1 MSNKAVFGKEET
13 RNLLGML
20 KSSDT
25 ENQTIA
31 FEALK
36 NADGI
41 KSPMGDIACYSMNFA
56 ELASEINVHLE
67 GNKVK
72 FTWREYIQLAQIIWD
87 KIKETS
93 RECAG
98 KEIEVKLPA
107 KLSIVSAA
115 FALIGFKL

>member
-1 MSNKAVFGKEET
+1 MIET
-13 RNLLGML
+13 SL
-20 KSSDT
+20 KGALKDSDT
-25 ENQTIA
+25 
-31 FEALK
+31 
-36 NADGI
+36 I
-41 KSPMGDIACYSMNFA
+41 KSPIGEIACYSLNFA
-56 ELASEINVHLE
+56 ELAGEVNVFME

-72 FTWREYIQLAQIIWD
+72 FTWREYIKLAQIIWD

-107 KLSIVSAA
+107 KLSLISAA

>member
-1 MSNKAVFGKEET
+1 MIET
-13 RNLLGML
+13 SL
-20 KSSDT
+20 KGALKDSDT
-25 ENQTIA
+25 
-31 FEALK
+31 
-36 NADGI
+36 I
-41 KSPMGDIACYSMNFA
+41 KSPIGEIAWYSLNFA
-56 ELASEINVHLE
+56 ELAGEVNVFME

-72 FTWREYIQLAQIIWD
+72 FTWREYIKLAQIIWD

-107 KLSIVSAA
+107 KLSLISAA